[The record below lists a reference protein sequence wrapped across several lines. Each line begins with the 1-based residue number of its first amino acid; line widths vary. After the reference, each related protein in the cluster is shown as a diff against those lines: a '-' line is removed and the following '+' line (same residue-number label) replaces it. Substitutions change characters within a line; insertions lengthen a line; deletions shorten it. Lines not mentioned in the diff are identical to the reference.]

1 MVYKKISDDEKTF
14 KGKATSFVRSY
25 VILDIMISFMNPA
38 MQENIKE
45 NVPFIASSAWR
56 SLIQLSSSA

>member
-1 MVYKKISDDEKTF
+1 MSDDEKTF

-45 NVPFIASSAWR
+45 TVPFIASLTWR